1 MISLRQTL
9 VPVTCCLA
17 LTWLLLPLKIS
28 FLVGTQMASFSLAH
42 CLVPLIGLVT
52 GGIGALAFFSLRTL
66 FAFGALTSFSSL
78 LLACHLPTLASALY
92 LAAFNKSHYSIST
105 RKKILLASIAVSCM
119 ILFNLHPVG
128 AVAGLYSL
136 FWLIPLASL
145 ALPHQN
151 LFIHMLGS
159 TFTAH
164 AVGSVI
170 WLYAGLVPNPE
181 TWLALIPVVVLERIL
196 FASGMFVG
204 YTIFIAAKKAA
215 TTQKLY
221 TYFLPKGIHK

>member
-1 MISLRQTL
+1 
-9 VPVTCCLA
+9 
-17 LTWLLLPLKIS
+17 
-28 FLVGTQMASFSLAH
+28 
-42 CLVPLIGLVT
+42 
-52 GGIGALAFFSLRTL
+52 
-66 FAFGALTSFSSL
+66 
-78 LLACHLPTLASALY
+78 
-92 LAAFNKSHYSIST
+92 
-105 RKKILLASIAVSCM
+105 
-119 ILFNLHPVG
+119 
-128 AVAGLYSL
+128 
-136 FWLIPLASL
+136 
-145 ALPHQN
+145 
-151 LFIHMLGS
+151 MLGS